1 MLQINPMVDTRSSIT
16 RWFYW
21 AMALA
26 LASGV
31 LYLLR
36 GVLTPVL
43 FAFLLAYLL
52 NPVVARFESWR
63 IPRVMAIV
71 LLLAVVLLGIAG
83 FVLLVLPSIMRDIV
97 ALASEVP
104 NAINRLVELVEPW
117 LKSWGVEIP
126 KSTTEVLERFK
137 GGLPDWAG
145 GALMPAGSVI
155 KAMLG
160 GTVSAISAAA
170 AFILV
175 PIFTFYLLQDFN
187 RIVSAI
193 SDLIPVGPRP
203 RILEL
208 FREVD
213 QVLGQFVRGQLTVMI
228 ILAVLYAMAYSLI
241 GVRLAL
247 PIGIVAGLLSFIPYV
262 GGAAALGLALLM
274 VGLHFTGWVQ
284 LVSVVVAYVLIQLL
298 EGFVITPRIVG
309 EKLGL
314 APVWVLF
321 ALMVG
326 GELFGFMGVML
337 ALPAS
342 AVIKVL
348 VVRGLITYK
357 NGSFYRGQSRQSDPR
372 LSSSISVTPPSA
384 DASPSDD
391 SVVSEG

>member
-1 MLQINPMVDTRSSIT
+1 MVDRRSSIT

-21 AMALA
+21 AVALA

-43 FAFLLAYLL
+43 FAFFLAYLL

-71 LLLAVVLLGIAG
+71 LLLAAVLLGIAG
-83 FVLLVLPSIMRDIV
+83 FVLLVLPSIVRDIA

-104 NAINRLVELVEPW
+104 NAIHRLAELVEPW
-117 LKSWGVEIP
+117 LKRWGVEIP

-137 GGLPDWAG
+137 GGIPDWAG
-145 GALMPAGSVI
+145 GALMPVGSMI

-160 GTVSAISAAA
+160 GTVSVIGAAA
-170 AFILV
+170 AFVLV

-213 QVLGQFVRGQLTVMI
+213 QVLGQFVRGQLTVMV
-228 ILAVLYAMAYSLI
+228 ILAVFYALAYSLI

-262 GGAAALGLALLM
+262 GGAVALGLALLM
-274 VGLHFTGWVQ
+274 VGLHFTGWMQ
-284 LVSVVVAYVLIQLL
+284 LVSVVVAYGLIQLL

-342 AVIKVL
+342 AVVKVL

-357 NGSFYRGQSRQSDPR
+357 SGSFYRGESEQSDFR
-372 LSSSISVTPPSA
+372 ISSSISKTPSSA
-384 DASPSDD
+384 DASQSDN
-391 SVVSEG
+391 SVVFEE

>member
-1 MLQINPMVDTRSSIT
+1 MIQINPMVDTRSSIT
-16 RWFYW
+16 HWFYW
-21 AMALA
+21 AVALA
-26 LASGV
+26 LVGGV

-63 IPRVMAIV
+63 IPRVMAII

-83 FVLLVLPSIMRDIV
+83 FVLLVLPGIVRDIA

-104 NAINRLVELVEPW
+104 NAMHRSVDLVEPW
-117 LKSWGVEIP
+117 LKSWGVQVP
-126 KSTTEVLERFK
+126 KSTTEVLERFRD
-137 GGLPDWAG
+137 GVPDWAG
-145 GALMPAGSVI
+145 GALMPVGSMV
-155 KAMLG
+155 KSMLG
-160 GTVSAISAAA
+160 GTVSVIGAAA
-170 AFILV
+170 AFVLV

-187 RIVSAI
+187 RIVAAI
-193 SDLIPVGPRP
+193 TELIPMGPRP
-203 RILEL
+203 WILDL

-213 QVLGQFVRGQLTVMI
+213 QVLGQFIRGQLTVMV
-228 ILAVLYAMAYSLI
+228 ILAFLYALSYSLI

-262 GGAAALGLALLM
+262 GGAVALGLALLM
-274 VGLHFTGWVQ
+274 VGLHFVGWMQ
-284 LVSVVVAYVLIQLL
+284 LVSVAIAYGLIQLL

-342 AVIKVL
+342 AVVKVL
-348 VVRGLITYK
+348 VVRGVVSYK
-357 NGSFYRGQSRQSDPR
+357 NGSFYRGEAERSDLR
-372 LSSSISVTPPSA
+372 I
-384 DASPSDD
+384 SPSMSNAASSTDGSQLD
-391 SVVSEG
+391 NSGVSDE